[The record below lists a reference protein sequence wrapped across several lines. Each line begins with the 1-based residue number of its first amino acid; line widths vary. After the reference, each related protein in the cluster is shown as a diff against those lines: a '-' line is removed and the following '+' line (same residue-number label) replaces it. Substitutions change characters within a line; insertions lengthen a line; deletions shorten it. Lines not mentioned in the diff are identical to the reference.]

1 MSTEPSVEA
10 GQLSPDGLW
19 RWDGTQWTPVMG
31 VASAMPPPRRSRAW
45 IGWLAG
51 GCAVLLVLGVI
62 GAGFGL
68 FSLVR
73 QFQNGAFNCLPSDF
87 PQYPGTTV
95 SSEKTSV
102 GTIRQCTI
110 VLESNDGVAPV
121 TAFYKQELDTGDW
134 AITSSDPASGEFSF
148 RLRSRSQTFGTIS
161 LLGRGLHTEIDIQLN
176 S

>member
-1 MSTEPSVEA
+1 MSTEPAVEP

-19 RWDGTQWTPVMG
+19 RWDGVQWSPVTAG
-31 VASAMPPPRRSRAW
+31 APHTLAPRRSRAW

-73 QFQNGAFNCLPSDF
+73 QFQNGAFNCLPSSF
-87 PQYPGTTV
+87 PSYPGATV
-95 SSEKTSV
+95 SSENTSF
-102 GTIRQCTI
+102 GTIKRCTI
-110 VLESNDGVAPV
+110 VLESDDGVAAV
-121 TAFYKQELDTGDW
+121 TAFYQQELDAGDW
-134 AITSSDPASGEFSF
+134 TITSSDPSSGEFNF
-148 RLRSRSQTFGTIS
+148 RLRSRAQTYGTIS
-161 LLGRGLHTEIDIQLN
+161 FLGRGQHTEIDIQLN